1 MAEMTP
7 SGTVAARRLRV
18 EALGAVRAW
27 LTDRELALGAPRQR
41 AVLAVLALRANQPVT
56 RDQLIDAIWG
66 YEPPAAATN
75 VVHTYVAR
83 LRRVLDPGRAGGS
96 RTGILSSAGP
106 GYVLRLGPGQ
116 LDAEV
121 FNEHLSR
128 ARQLRIHGDPAGAAE
143 SFGAALA
150 MWRGVPLA
158 GVPGPFAEVE
168 RTRLTELYLGAAEDR
183 AEALLAAG
191 QPTLVDAQL
200 TLLVAE
206 HPFRGAA
213 DGPAHARPGTQRPT
227 GRGARSLPAGQ
238 AAAGGGAWRGAG
250 PGSAAPAR

>member
-83 LRRVLDPGRAGGS
+83 LRRVLDPGRAGGLA
-96 RTGILSSAGP
+96 RSASTASC
-106 GYVLRLGPGQ
+106 RQPGQ
-116 LDAEV
+116 DMYC
-121 FNEHLSR
+121 
-128 ARQLRIHGDPAGAAE
+128 G
-143 SFGAALA
+143 
-150 MWRGVPLA
+150 W
-158 GVPGPFAEVE
+158 
-168 RTRLTELYLGAAEDR
+168 
-183 AEALLAAG
+183 
-191 QPTLVDAQL
+191 
-200 TLLVAE
+200 
-206 HPFRGAA
+206 
-213 DGPAHARPGTQRPT
+213 
-227 GRGARSLPAGQ
+227 
-238 AAAGGGAWRGAG
+238 G
-250 PGSAAPAR
+250 PGSWMRRCS